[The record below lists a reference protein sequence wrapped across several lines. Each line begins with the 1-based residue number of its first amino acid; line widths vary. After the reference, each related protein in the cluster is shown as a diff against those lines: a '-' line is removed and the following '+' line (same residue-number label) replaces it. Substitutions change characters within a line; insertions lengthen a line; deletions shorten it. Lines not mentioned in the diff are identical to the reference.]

1 MSERLNTFVGIIAEW
16 QMKLAMV
23 TLGIIVPINL
33 YEILVRYFFNKSL
46 IWIQEVSVLLM
57 VWMIFCGF
65 TKIVYEKKDITIDLL
80 TRRFSAKMKLGVDAI
95 TQVIVLAF
103 VLIFTIYG
111 YRYFLQ
117 QIGIGTLTAGIPR
130 ILYII
135 PVVLNSASVTLIY
148 FNQLLITFTGFRVE
162 GGMS

>member
-1 MSERLNTFVGIIAEW
+1 MSERLNGLVGKIAEW
-16 QMKLAMV
+16 QMRLAML

-65 TKIVYEKKDITIDLL
+65 TKIVYDKKDITIDLL
-80 TRRFSAKMKLGVDAI
+80 TSRFSAKTRLGVDAI
-95 TQVIVLAF
+95 TQMIVLAF
-103 VLIFTIYG
+103 LLIFTFYG
-111 YRYFLQ
+111 YQYFLK

-148 FNQLLITFTGFRVE
+148 FNQLLVTVAGFKVE
-162 GGMS
+162 GGTS